1 MKAGTGGKK
10 NTMSVEVEIKL
21 KIREGGMVSMQNA
34 LNSQGFVT
42 GDTVI
47 ESDLYY
53 TSTHHDFI
61 RLDEALRVRTI
72 ETLRNGTVESVSSV
86 LTYKG
91 PKLDQRSMA
100 RKELETPVGN
110 AAICDE
116 ILRNIGFSPVPPVQ
130 KKRQHFLKEDVTA
143 CIDSVEEL
151 GDYLE
156 LEIIVPSESQREA
169 ALKKIETLL
178 LYLGYSMSDTT
189 RISYLSMLMQQS

>member
-1 MKAGTGGKK
+1 
-10 NTMSVEVEIKL
+10 MSVEVEIKL
-21 KIREGGMVSMQNA
+21 KIREGDVTALKNA

-100 RKELETPVGN
+100 RKELETPSEMQRSVMRFLETSGSPRFHRFKKSGN
-110 AAICDE
+110 ISSKRM
-116 ILRNIGFSPVPPVQ
+116 LPPVSI
-130 KKRQHFLKEDVTA
+130 L
-143 CIDSVEEL
+143 
-151 GDYLE
+151 
-156 LEIIVPSESQREA
+156 
-169 ALKKIETLL
+169 
-178 LYLGYSMSDTT
+178 
-189 RISYLSMLMQQS
+189 

>member
-1 MKAGTGGKK
+1 
-10 NTMSVEVEIKL
+10 MSVEVEIKL
-21 KIREGGMVSMQNA
+21 KIREGGMVSLQNA
-34 LNSQGFVT
+34 LKSQGFVT

-53 TSTHHDFI
+53 TSSHHDFI

-100 RKELETPVGN
+100 RKELETSIGDATV
-110 AAICDE
+110 CDE
-116 ILRNIGFSPVPPVQ
+116 ILRSIGFSPVPPVR

-143 CIDSVEEL
+143 CIDSVDGL

-156 LEIIVPSESQREA
+156 LEIIVPSESQRET
-169 ALKKIETLL
+169 ALKRIEALL
-178 LYLGYSMSDTT
+178 IFLGYSMSDTT
-189 RISYLSMLMQQS
+189 RISYLSMLMQKS